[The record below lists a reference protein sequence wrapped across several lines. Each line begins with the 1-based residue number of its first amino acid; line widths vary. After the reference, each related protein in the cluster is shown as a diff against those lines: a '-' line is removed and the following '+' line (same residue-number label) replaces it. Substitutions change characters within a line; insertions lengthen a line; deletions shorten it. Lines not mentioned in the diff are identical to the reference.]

1 MFYHNLYNNFSSFK
15 SECTMASSVD
25 DVFQQI
31 GEFRK
36 YQWFLIAVIGY
47 ITLSLASFPV
57 MIVAFI
63 TAEPDW
69 KCVDGYLNNTVC
81 RFNTSITLTSDY
93 YKARCKMPREAWT
106 FVDEF
111 TSTVTEVRK
120 GFQNRPLLY

>member
-1 MFYHNLYNNFSSFK
+1 
-15 SECTMASSVD
+15 MASSVD
-25 DVFQQI
+25 DVFLQI

-81 RFNTSITLTSDY
+81 RFNTSITLTNDD

-106 FVDEF
+106 FVDDF
-111 TSTVTEVRK
+111 TSIVTEVRK
-120 GFQNRPLLY
+120 AFQNSWYMPPFIVSLMCGL

>member
-1 MFYHNLYNNFSSFK
+1 
-15 SECTMASSVD
+15 MASSVD
-25 DVFQQI
+25 DVFKQI

-36 YQWFLIAVIGY
+36 YQWFLMTTIGY

-81 RFNTSITLTSDY
+81 RFNTSITLTSDD
-93 YKARCKMPREAWT
+93 YKAQDVKCRE
-106 FVDEF
+106 
-111 TSTVTEVRK
+111 K
-120 GFQNRPLLY
+120 LGYL